1 MEETL
6 HTMFVLIATSPP
18 PVGNTCFPLGNCAGM
33 KAIAVPS
40 LADCPRPSERRTQ
53 ALTNQ
58 NTPIS
63 GLSGRDR
70 RPERDRSPVVWA
82 LSADVLSPR
91 EKGVLFLLVLLSGDY
106 AHLELS
112 VPISRGNME
121 EIHLE
126 LERISST
133 LGGEQR

>member
-1 MEETL
+1 M
-6 HTMFVLIATSPP
+6 S
-18 PVGNTCFPLGNCAGM
+18 
-33 KAIAVPS
+33 
-40 LADCPRPSERRTQ
+40 
-53 ALTNQ
+53 
-58 NTPIS
+58 
-63 GLSGRDR
+63 
-70 RPERDRSPVVWA
+70 
-82 LSADVLSPR
+82 R